1 MIAGA
6 AIITSSGTGCAE
18 VVADAGLL
26 VPVRDSQAI
35 KRALMQ
41 LEGNPRQ
48 ARELGVVARER
59 VITRFS
65 WDGVIDQHLEVYGRF
80 ERS

>member
-1 MIAGA
+1 
-6 AIITSSGTGCAE
+6 
-18 VVADAGLL
+18 